1 MLFPLKEGEHALFQC
16 DAGVHFLENLSC
28 FPKSPDAILRIQ
40 FLICTHTVMEFMDD
54 MGSLYQ
60 LDSAGVDHLLAQPVL
75 VLLFISVHMI
85 SNHMSSYFQIFFV
98 KHQEKIIGR
107 GLGREHANENS
118 RGVYRILNDNKHLI
132 LTNKREC
139 EQVI

>member
-54 MGSLYQ
+54 MGSFYQ

-85 SNHMSSYFQIFFV
+85 SNHMSSYFQIFFC
-98 KHQEKIIGR
+98 KTSGENNRKRFGK
-107 GLGREHANENS
+107 ESMPAKSHA
-118 RGVYRILNDNKHLI
+118 VY
-132 LTNKREC
+132 T
-139 EQVI
+139 